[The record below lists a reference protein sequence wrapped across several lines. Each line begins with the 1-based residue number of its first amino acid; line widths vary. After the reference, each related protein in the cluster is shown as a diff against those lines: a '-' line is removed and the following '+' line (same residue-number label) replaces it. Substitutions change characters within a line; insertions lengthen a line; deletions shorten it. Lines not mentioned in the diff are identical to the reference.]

1 MDGKKVLEWGVI
13 AIVVL
18 FLWRWLNALLLS
30 RGSNAVQSSDYYE
43 TRYPQQAYGVVGM
56 YASPIGWGP
65 YDGRSWSD
73 QGNYGGWYNGGD
85 YPRAWGRPHTGDPG
99 GSKRW

>member
-18 FLWRWLNALLLS
+18 FLWRWLNALLA
-30 RGSNAVQSSDYYE
+30 RGGGSIQSSDYYN
-43 TRYPQQAYGVVGM
+43 TGYPQTPYGVVSM
-56 YASPIGWGP
+56 YPSPVGFGP
-65 YDGRSWSD
+65 YYGGSWND
-73 QGNYGGWYNGGD
+73 PGNYGGWYNGGD
-85 YPRAWGRPHTGDPG
+85 YPQAFGRPRVGAPG